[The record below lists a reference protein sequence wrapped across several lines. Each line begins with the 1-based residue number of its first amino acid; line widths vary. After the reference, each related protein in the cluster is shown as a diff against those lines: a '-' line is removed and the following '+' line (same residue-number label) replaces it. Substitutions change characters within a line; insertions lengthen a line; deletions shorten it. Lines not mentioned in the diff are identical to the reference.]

1 MVEGSQPDGPGT
13 GIVRERR
20 SDDAP
25 AYLIQRTARLLR
37 VLFLKVVDTS
47 ETGITP
53 EMWLVLSRLLARDGQ
68 SQTEIG
74 EALFRDRP
82 NTSRILAGLEQ
93 RGFVVRESD
102 PDDRRRACVKITPTG
117 RAFVV
122 ERAPRA
128 IEVRDRLYEG
138 IGKKQLKALRG
149 TIREIEANALT
160 LLQELEDGTFRP
172 LESGEDDGGRK
183 KGKSKKGKSKKAK
196 NKNGKNKNGKN
207 KKGK

>member
-25 AYLIQRTARLLR
+25 AYLVQRTARLLR

-47 ETGITP
+47 QTGITP

-102 PDDRRRACVKITPTG
+102 PDDRRRACVRITPSG

-128 IEVRDRLYEG
+128 IQVRDRLYEG

-149 TIREIEANALT
+149 TIREIEANALN

-172 LESGEDDGGRK
+172 VEPGQDDRQDDEGK
-183 KGKSKKGKSKKAK
+183 KGKKGKGKKGKK
-196 NKNGKNKNGKN
+196 GKNKTGKQEP
-207 KKGK
+207 

>member
-1 MVEGSQPDGPGT
+1 MVDGSQPDGPGT

-102 PDDRRRACVKITPTG
+102 PDDRRRARVKITPTG
-117 RAFVV
+117 REFVV

-160 LLQELEDGTFRP
+160 LLQELDEGTFRP
-172 LESGEDDGGRK
+172 LESGEDDGAGKRKKKKGKNKKGKGK
-183 KGKSKKGKSKKAK
+183 KGKSKKEK
-196 NKNGKNKNGKN
+196 
-207 KKGK
+207 

>member
-1 MVEGSQPDGPGT
+1 MVEGVHPDGVGS
-13 GIVRERR
+13 GIVREHR

-25 AYLIQRTARLLR
+25 AYLVQRTARLLR

-47 ETGITP
+47 ETGVTP

-93 RGFVVRESD
+93 RGFIMRESD
-102 PDDRRRACVKITPTG
+102 PEDRRRACVRITPAG
-117 RAFVV
+117 RTFVA

-128 IEVRDRLYEG
+128 IQVRDRLYEG

-160 LLQELEDGTFRP
+160 LLQELDDGTFRP
-172 LESGEDDGGRK
+172 VEPESIDGDRK
-183 KGKSKKGKSKKAK
+183 KGKKRKGKKGKK
-196 NKNGKNKNGKN
+196 GKKN
-207 KKGK
+207 KK

>member
-102 PDDRRRACVKITPTG
+102 PDDRRRSCVKITPNG
-117 RAFVV
+117 RAFVI

-128 IEVRDRLYEG
+128 IEVRDRLYED

-160 LLQELEDGTFRP
+160 LLQELEDGSFRP
-172 LESGEDDGGRK
+172 LETEQNDGSSKKSNNK
-183 KGKSKKGKSKKAK
+183 KGKDKKAKNKKAKSKKGKSKKSK
-196 NKNGKNKNGKN
+196 
-207 KKGK
+207 

>member
-1 MVEGSQPDGPGT
+1 MVEGTHPDGPGS
-13 GIVRERR
+13 GIVREHR

-25 AYLIQRTARLLR
+25 AYLVQRTARLLR

-47 ETGITP
+47 ETGVTP

-93 RGFVVRESD
+93 RGFVIRESD
-102 PDDRRRACVKITPTG
+102 PEDRRRACVRITPSG

-128 IEVRDRLYEG
+128 IQVRDRLYDGVE
-138 IGKKQLKALRG
+138 KKQLKALRG
-149 TIREIEANALT
+149 TIREIESNALV

-172 LESGEDDGGRK
+172 VEPGPINSEGK
-183 KGKSKKGKSKKAK
+183 KGKKGK
-196 NKNGKNKNGKN
+196 GKKN
-207 KKGK
+207 KKGKGKKNKK

>member
-1 MVEGSQPDGPGT
+1 MDEGTHPDGAGT
-13 GIVRERR
+13 GIVQERR

-93 RGFVVRESD
+93 RGLVVRESD

-117 RAFVV
+117 RAFVI

-128 IEVRDRLYEG
+128 IEIRDRLYGG

-160 LLQELEDGTFRP
+160 LLQELEDGTFSP
-172 LESGEDDGGRK
+172 LESGPVDGEK
-183 KGKSKKGKSKKAK
+183 KK
-196 NKNGKNKNGKN
+196 GKN
-207 KKGK
+207 KKGKKGKKGKKNKK

>member
-1 MVEGSQPDGPGT
+1 MVEGSQQEGPGT

-25 AYLIQRTARLLR
+25 AYLVQRTARLLR

-93 RGFVVRESD
+93 RAFVIRESD
-102 PDDRRRACVKITPTG
+102 PEDRRRSCVKITPAG
-117 RAFVV
+117 RAFVI

-172 LESGEDDGGRK
+172 IEAGQDGGDSKKGKNKKRK
-183 KGKSKKGKSKKAK
+183 KGKNKKDTKKK
-196 NKNGKNKNGKN
+196 DTN

>member
-25 AYLIQRTARLLR
+25 AYLVQRTARLLR

-47 ETGITP
+47 QTGITP

-102 PDDRRRACVKITPTG
+102 PDDRRRACVRITLSG

-128 IEVRDRLYEG
+128 IRVRDRLYEG
-138 IGKKQLKALRG
+138 IGKKQLKVLRG

-172 LESGEDDGGRK
+172 VEPGQDDGQDDEGKKGK
-183 KGKSKKGKSKKAK
+183 KGKSKKGKK
-196 NKNGKNKNGKN
+196 GKNKTGKQEP
-207 KKGK
+207 

>member
-102 PDDRRRACVKITPTG
+102 PDDRRRACVKITPNG
-117 RAFVV
+117 RAFVI

-128 IEVRDRLYEG
+128 IEVRDRLYED

-160 LLQELEDGTFRP
+160 LLQELEDGSFRP
-172 LESGEDDGGRK
+172 LETEQNDGSSKKSNNK
-183 KGKSKKGKSKKAK
+183 KGKNKKAKDKKAKSKKGKSKKSK
-196 NKNGKNKNGKN
+196 
-207 KKGK
+207 

>member
-25 AYLIQRTARLLR
+25 AYLVQRTARLLR

-47 ETGITP
+47 QTGITP

-102 PDDRRRACVKITPTG
+102 PDDRRRACVRITPSG

-128 IEVRDRLYEG
+128 IQVRDRLYEG

-172 LESGEDDGGRK
+172 VEPRQDDRQDDEGK
-183 KGKSKKGKSKKAK
+183 KGKKGKGKKGKK
-196 NKNGKNKNGKN
+196 GKNKTGKQEP
-207 KKGK
+207 

>member
-1 MVEGSQPDGPGT
+1 MVEGVHPDGVGS
-13 GIVRERR
+13 GIVREHR

-25 AYLIQRTARLLR
+25 AYLVQRTARLLR

-47 ETGITP
+47 ETGVTP

-93 RGFVVRESD
+93 RGFIIREPD
-102 PDDRRRACVKITPTG
+102 PEDRRRACVRITPAG
-117 RAFVV
+117 RTFVA

-172 LESGEDDGGRK
+172 VEPESIDGDRK
-183 KGKSKKGKSKKAK
+183 KGKKRKGKKGKK
-196 NKNGKNKNGKN
+196 GKRN
-207 KKGK
+207 KK

>member
-25 AYLIQRTARLLR
+25 AYLVQRTARLLR

-47 ETGITP
+47 QTGITP

-102 PDDRRRACVKITPTG
+102 PEDRRRACVRITPSG

-128 IEVRDRLYEG
+128 IQVRDRLYEG

-172 LESGEDDGGRK
+172 VEPGQDDGQDDEGKKGK
-183 KGKSKKGKSKKAK
+183 KGKSKKGKK
-196 NKNGKNKNGKN
+196 G
-207 KKGK
+207 KKGKNRTGKQEP

>member
-25 AYLIQRTARLLR
+25 AYLVQRTARLLR

-47 ETGITP
+47 QTGITP

-102 PDDRRRACVKITPTG
+102 PDDRRRACVRITLSG

-128 IEVRDRLYEG
+128 IQVRDRLYEG
-138 IGKKQLKALRG
+138 IGKKQLKVLRG

-172 LESGEDDGGRK
+172 VEPGQDDGQDDEGKKGK
-183 KGKSKKGKSKKAK
+183 KGKSKKGKK
-196 NKNGKNKNGKN
+196 GKNKTGKQEP
-207 KKGK
+207 

>member
-1 MVEGSQPDGPGT
+1 MAEGIHPDGVGS
-13 GIVRERR
+13 GIVREHR

-25 AYLIQRTARLLR
+25 AYLVQRTARLLR

-47 ETGITP
+47 ETGVTP

-93 RGFVVRESD
+93 RGFIMRESD
-102 PDDRRRACVKITPTG
+102 PEDRRRACVRITPAG
-117 RAFVV
+117 RTFVA

-128 IEVRDRLYEG
+128 IQVRDRLYEG

-160 LLQELEDGTFRP
+160 LLQELDDGTFRP
-172 LESGEDDGGRK
+172 VEPESIDGDRK
-183 KGKSKKGKSKKAK
+183 KGKKRKGKKGKK
-196 NKNGKNKNGKN
+196 GKKN
-207 KKGK
+207 KK

>member
-1 MVEGSQPDGPGT
+1 MNEGTHPDGAGS

-25 AYLIQRTARLLR
+25 AYLVQRTARLLR
-37 VLFLKVVDTS
+37 VLFLKVVETS
-47 ETGITP
+47 ETGVTP

-102 PDDRRRACVKITPTG
+102 PEDRRRACVRITPDG
-117 RAFVV
+117 RAFVA

-128 IEVRDRLYEG
+128 IQVRDRLYEG
-138 IGKKQLKALRG
+138 IEKKQLKALRG

-172 LESGEDDGGRK
+172 LESGPVDGEKK
-183 KGKSKKGKSKKAK
+183 KGKK
-196 NKNGKNKNGKN
+196 GKN
-207 KKGK
+207 KKGKKRKKGKRDQ

>member
-1 MVEGSQPDGPGT
+1 MDEGTHPDGAGS

-25 AYLIQRTARLLR
+25 AYLVQRTARLLR
-37 VLFLKVVDTS
+37 VLFLKVVETS
-47 ETGITP
+47 ETGVTP

-102 PDDRRRACVKITPTG
+102 PEDRRRACVRITPDG
-117 RAFVV
+117 RAFVA

-128 IEVRDRLYEG
+128 IQVRDRLYEG
-138 IGKKQLKALRG
+138 IEKKQLKALRG

-172 LESGEDDGGRK
+172 LESGPVDGEKK
-183 KGKSKKGKSKKAK
+183 KGKK
-196 NKNGKNKNGKN
+196 GKN
-207 KKGK
+207 KKGKKRKKGKRDQ

>member
-102 PDDRRRACVKITPTG
+102 PDDRRRACVKITPNG
-117 RAFVV
+117 RAFVI

-128 IEVRDRLYEG
+128 IEVRDRLYED

-160 LLQELEDGTFRP
+160 LLQQLEDGTFRP
-172 LESGEDDGGRK
+172 LETEQNDGSSKKSNNK
-183 KGKSKKGKSKKAK
+183 KGKDKKAKNKKAKSKKGKSKKSK
-196 NKNGKNKNGKN
+196 
-207 KKGK
+207 

>member
-102 PDDRRRACVKITPTG
+102 PDDRRRSCVRITPSG

-128 IEVRDRLYEG
+128 IQVRDRLYEG

-172 LESGEDDGGRK
+172 LEPGQEDEGQDGRDGKVRK
-183 KGKSKKGKSKKAK
+183 KGKGKKS
-196 NKNGKNKNGKN
+196 KN
-207 KKGK
+207 KKGKKSKKEP

>member
-1 MVEGSQPDGPGT
+1 MDEGTHPDGAGS

-37 VLFLKVVDTS
+37 VLFLKVVETSDT
-47 ETGITP
+47 GVTP

-102 PDDRRRACVKITPTG
+102 PEDRRRACVRITPDG
-117 RAFVV
+117 RAFVA

-128 IEVRDRLYEG
+128 IQVRDRLYEG

-172 LESGEDDGGRK
+172 LESGPVDGEKK
-183 KGKSKKGKSKKAK
+183 KGKK
-196 NKNGKNKNGKN
+196 GKN
-207 KKGK
+207 KKGKKRKKGKRDQ

>member
-1 MVEGSQPDGPGT
+1 MDEGTHPDGAGS

-25 AYLIQRTARLLR
+25 AYLVQRTARLLR

-93 RGFVVRESD
+93 RGLVVRESD
-102 PDDRRRACVKITPTG
+102 PEDRRRACVRITPDG
-117 RAFVV
+117 RAFVA

-128 IEVRDRLYEG
+128 IQVRG
-138 IGKKQLKALRG
+138 
-149 TIREIEANALT
+149 
-160 LLQELEDGTFRP
+160 
-172 LESGEDDGGRK
+172 S
-183 KGKSKKGKSKKAK
+183 
-196 NKNGKNKNGKN
+196 
-207 KKGK
+207 

>member
-1 MVEGSQPDGPGT
+1 VVEGSQQEGPGT

-25 AYLIQRTARLLR
+25 AYLVQRTARLLR

-82 NTSRILAGLEQ
+82 NTSRILAG
-93 RGFVVRESD
+93 FVIRESD
-102 PDDRRRACVKITPTG
+102 PEDRRRSCVKITPAG
-117 RAFVV
+117 RAFVI

-172 LESGEDDGGRK
+172 IEAGQDGGD
-183 KGKSKKGKSKKAK
+183 SKKGKNKKDTK
-196 NKNGKNKNGKN
+196 KKDTN

>member
-102 PDDRRRACVKITPTG
+102 PDDRRRACVKITPNG
-117 RAFVV
+117 RAFVI

-128 IEVRDRLYEG
+128 IEVRDRLYED
-138 IGKKQLKALRG
+138 IGKKQLKVLRG

-160 LLQELEDGTFRP
+160 LLQQLEDGTFRP
-172 LESGEDDGGRK
+172 LETEQNDGSSKKSNNK
-183 KGKSKKGKSKKAK
+183 KGKDKKAKNKKAKSKKGKSKKSK
-196 NKNGKNKNGKN
+196 
-207 KKGK
+207 

>member
-1 MVEGSQPDGPGT
+1 MVEGSQPDAPGT

-25 AYLIQRTARLLR
+25 AYLVQRTARLLR

-47 ETGITP
+47 QTGITP

-102 PDDRRRACVKITPTG
+102 PDDRRRACVRITPSG

-128 IEVRDRLYEG
+128 IQVRDRLYEG

-172 LESGEDDGGRK
+172 LEPGQEDEGQDGRDGKVRK
-183 KGKSKKGKSKKAK
+183 KGKGKKS
-196 NKNGKNKNGKN
+196 KN
-207 KKGK
+207 KKGKKSKKEP

>member
-1 MVEGSQPDGPGT
+1 MVEGSQQEGPGT

-25 AYLIQRTARLLR
+25 AYLVQRTARLLR

-93 RGFVVRESD
+93 RGFVIRESD
-102 PDDRRRACVKITPTG
+102 PEDRRRSCVRITPAG
-117 RAFVV
+117 REFVI

-160 LLQELEDGTFRP
+160 LLQELDEGTIRP
-172 LESGEDDGGRK
+172 LESGEDEGARKGKKKGKNK
-183 KGKSKKGKSKKAK
+183 KGKSKKGK
-196 NKNGKNKNGKN
+196 N

>member
-20 SDDAP
+20 SDNAP

-47 ETGITP
+47 ETGVTP

-93 RGFVVRESD
+93 RGFVVRVSD

-138 IGKKQLKALRG
+138 IGRSSSRRCEGRSGKSRG
-149 TIREIEANALT
+149 TRLRSCRSSRTEPSVRSRTAKTMAARKRGRARRARARRERTRAART
-160 LLQELEDGTFRP
+160 
-172 LESGEDDGGRK
+172 RK
-183 KGKSKKGKSKKAK
+183 GSRS
-196 NKNGKNKNGKN
+196 
-207 KKGK
+207 

>member
-1 MVEGSQPDGPGT
+1 MIDGVHPDGGGS
-13 GIVRERR
+13 GIVRGRR

-25 AYLIQRTARLLR
+25 AYLVQRTARLLR

-93 RGFVVRESD
+93 RGFIIREPD
-102 PDDRRRACVKITPTG
+102 PEDRRRTRVRITSVG

-128 IEVRDRLYEG
+128 VQVRDRLYEG
-138 IGKKQLKALRG
+138 IEENRLKALRI
-149 TIREIEANALT
+149 TIRDIEANALT
-160 LLQELEDGTFRP
+160 LLQEF
-172 LESGEDDGGRK
+172 ESGRFGPGGPRSIGTVGEREAADG
-183 KGKSKKGKSKKAK
+183 
-196 NKNGKNKNGKN
+196 N
-207 KKGK
+207 

>member
-1 MVEGSQPDGPGT
+1 MDEGTHPDGAGS

-25 AYLIQRTARLLR
+25 AYLVQRTARLLR

-93 RGFVVRESD
+93 RGLVVRESD
-102 PDDRRRACVKITPTG
+102 PEDRRRACVRITPDG
-117 RAFVV
+117 RAFVA

-128 IEVRDRLYEG
+128 IQVRDRLYEG
-138 IGKKQLKALRG
+138 IEKKQLKALRG

-172 LESGEDDGGRK
+172 LESGPVDGEKK
-183 KGKSKKGKSKKAK
+183 KGKK
-196 NKNGKNKNGKN
+196 GKN
-207 KKGK
+207 KKGKKRKKGKRDQ

>member
-1 MVEGSQPDGPGT
+1 MVEGSQSEGPGT

-25 AYLIQRTARLLR
+25 AYLVQRTARLLR

-93 RGFVVRESD
+93 RDLVIRESD
-102 PDDRRRACVKITPTG
+102 PDDRRRARVRITPAG

-172 LESGEDDGGRK
+172 IESDEDDDAGK
-183 KGKSKKGKSKKAK
+183 KGKSKKGK
-196 NKNGKNKNGKN
+196 GKN
-207 KKGK
+207 KKGKNKKGKNKKGK

>member
-1 MVEGSQPDGPGT
+1 MAEGSQPDTVGS

-37 VLFLKVVDTS
+37 VLFLRVVETS
-47 ETGITP
+47 ETGVTP

-102 PDDRRRACVKITPTG
+102 PDDRRRARVRITQEG
-117 RAFVV
+117 REFVAA
-122 ERAPRA
+122 RAPLA
-128 IEVRDRLYEG
+128 IQVRDRLYEG
-138 IGKKQLKALRG
+138 IRKKRLKALRD
-149 TIREIEANALT
+149 TIRELETNALAVM
-160 LLQELEDGTFRP
+160 QELEAGTFRP
-172 LESGEDDGGRK
+172 VAPPGEGADGTGDEERSGKKQK
-183 KGKSKKGKSKKAK
+183 KGKGKKKKGKQSD
-196 NKNGKNKNGKN
+196 
-207 KKGK
+207 

>member
-1 MVEGSQPDGPGT
+1 MAEGIHPDGVGS
-13 GIVRERR
+13 GIVREHR

-25 AYLIQRTARLLR
+25 AYLVQRTARLLR

-47 ETGITP
+47 ETGVTP

-93 RGFVVRESD
+93 RGFIMRESD
-102 PDDRRRACVKITPTG
+102 PEDRRRACVRITPAG
-117 RAFVV
+117 RAFVA

-128 IEVRDRLYEG
+128 IQVRDRLYEG

-160 LLQELEDGTFRP
+160 LLQELDDGTFRP
-172 LESGEDDGGRK
+172 VEPESIDGDRK
-183 KGKSKKGKSKKAK
+183 KGKKRKGKKGKKGKK
-196 NKNGKNKNGKN
+196 NKE
-207 KKGK
+207 

>member
-93 RGFVVRESD
+93 RGFIVRESD

-117 RAFVV
+117 RAFVI

-128 IEVRDRLYEG
+128 IEVRDRLYEH

-149 TIREIEANALT
+149 TIREIESNALT
-160 LLQELEDGTFRP
+160 LLQELEDGSFRP
-172 LESGEDDGGRK
+172 LETEQNDGSSKKNNNKKGKDKKAKNK
-183 KGKSKKGKSKKAK
+183 KGKSKKGKSKK
-196 NKNGKNKNGKN
+196 GK
-207 KKGK
+207 

>member
-1 MVEGSQPDGPGT
+1 MVEVSQPDGPGT

-102 PDDRRRACVKITPTG
+102 PDDRRRSCVRITPSG

-128 IEVRDRLYEG
+128 IQVRDRLYEG

-172 LESGEDDGGRK
+172 LEPGQEDEGQDGRDGKVRK
-183 KGKSKKGKSKKAK
+183 KGKGKKS
-196 NKNGKNKNGKN
+196 KN
-207 KKGK
+207 KKGKKSKKEP